1 MAIVG
6 YPGRVTSYDLA
17 VGVKISMD
25 EAIFMISPIDSP
37 FLNGIGT
44 DGRQLLSSS
53 SVDQTSWKWMDEQ
66 LLLPRA
72 NISAGNS
79 ATGTS
84 LTTFTVTAADSY
96 KFQVGDLLTTL
107 DRSHAATG
115 TVLLCSDVNNTT
127 GVLTV
132 GEWVNHAGQLAT
144 AHGANAD
151 TVICV
156 GSALIEGSDAGPA
169 RSADRTIRSGNT
181 QIFGPT
187 KVDMTRTEQQISR
200 YGVSDE
206 FAKQLYGRTVENV
219 LMREQAYLYGQPRDD
234 TSTKRRSSGSLDSFI
249 TTNVDST
256 STSLTLASL
265 ETLMQTTYN
274 IGGVPDVVMA
284 NPTSLATLNA
294 ISDTSRVR
302 TVIDDPRRGRVP
314 VTSVFHEFG
323 ETQIVRNRWIDKG
336 DAFVIVKDNVQR
348 RVIQPLI
355 VEALAKTGDSDSVH
369 IVCEEGLQVKAE
381 QFMAKYTTLT
391 DYTGAGAG
399 YGSV

>member
-323 ETQIVRNRWIDKG
+323 ETQIVRNRWVDKG
-336 DAFVIVKDNVQR
+336 TAFIVKKDGIQR
-348 RVIQPLI
+348 RVIQPLV
-355 VEALAKTGDSDSVH
+355 VETLAKTGDSDKVQ
-369 IVCEEGLQVKAE
+369 IVCEEGLQVKGE
-381 QFMAKYTTLT
+381 QHMGKWLTLT
-391 DYTGAGAG
+391 GYTGSDAG
-399 YGSV
+399 Y

>member
-6 YPGRVTSYDLA
+6 HPGRVTSYDLA

-37 FLNGIGT
+37 FINGIGT

-72 NISAGNS
+72 NISS
-79 ATGTS
+79 ANASTGTS
-84 LTTFTVTAADSY
+84 LTTFTVSVSDSY
-96 KFQVGDLLTTL
+96 KFQEGDLLTTL

-115 TVLLCSDVNNTT
+115 TVLLCSNVNNAT

-132 GEWVNHAGQLAT
+132 GEWVNHAGQT
-144 AHGANAD
+144 ETTTAD

-156 GSALIEGSDAGPA
+156 GSALVEGSDAGPS
-169 RSADRTIRSGNT
+169 RSADRTIRTGNT

-219 LMREQAYLYGQPRDD
+219 IMREQAYLYGQKHDD
-234 TSTKRRSSGSLDSFI
+234 TTNKRRSSGSLDSFI

-274 IGGVPDVVMA
+274 VGGVPDVVMA

-381 QFMAKYTTLT
+381 QYMAKYTTLT

-399 YGSV
+399 YESV